1 MREFGHFCVCTA
13 DFSGNSHGCLMLHG
27 VGDMAVDVERGLR
40 ADVAYHSGESFDIHA
55 VFKRHGYKGMAQI
68 VEADLLA
75 LRSLQ
80 YLLEFAVY
88 RVGISRLSF
97 FDW

>member
-1 MREFGHFCVCTA
+1 MRLGRLRFGHLRVCTA
-13 DFSGNSHGCLMLHG
+13 DLSVNSHGCLLLHG
-27 VGDMAVDVERGLR
+27 VGDMAVDIERGLR
-40 ADVAYHSGESFDIHA
+40 ADVADHGRKRLDIHA
-55 VFKRHGYKGMAQI
+55 VFECHGSEGVAQV

-88 RVGISRLSF
+88 RVEIL
-97 FDW
+97 